1 MKKKSLNIIIPVY
14 NEEENILTL
23 FERLEFI
30 RPSLYDL
37 NIQYYFINDGST
49 DNTFNILQELALNN
63 DHLKVISFTRNFG
76 HQNALSC
83 GIDCAVS
90 DYVVTIDADLQDPPE
105 LLREMYNL
113 LKDNSVDVV
122 YAQRKKREGES
133 LFKLIS
139 AKLFYKFLNYLCDL
153 QIPPD
158 TGDYRLITKRVVI
171 EFKKYKEKHKFI
183 RGLIPWLGFKSMP
196 IYYDRD
202 KRYAGKTKYN
212 FSRMI
217 NFAFNA
223 IFSFSTKSI
232 EYFSKA
238 GLFFVI
244 FSFFYGIFVLYKKL
258 ILDEI
263 IPGFTPIFLSIV
275 FFGGF
280 NLLFLGIIG
289 NYVAKTF
296 EQTRDRPNYIIDKKL
311 NIEN

>member
-1 MKKKSLNIIIPVY
+1 MEKKSLNIIIPVF
-14 NEEENILTL
+14 NEEGSILTL
-23 FERLEFI
+23 FNRLELI
-30 RPSLYDL
+30 RHSLYDL
-37 NIQYYFINDGST
+37 KIQFYFINDGST
-49 DNTFNILQELALNN
+49 DNTFNILQELALKN

-83 GIDCAVS
+83 GIDCSVS

-105 LLREMYNL
+105 LIGEMYNL
-113 LKDNSVDVV
+113 LKNNSVEVV

-196 IYYDRD
+196 IFYDRD
-202 KRYAGKTKYN
+202 KRYAGKTKYS

-223 IFSFSTKSI
+223 IFSFSTKPI
-232 EYFSKA
+232 EYFSKV

-244 FSFFYGIFVLYKKL
+244 FSFFYGIFILYKKF

-289 NYVAKTF
+289 HYVAKIF
-296 EQTRDRPNYIIDKKL
+296 EQTKDRPNYIIDKKL

>member
-1 MKKKSLNIIIPVY
+1 M
-14 NEEENILTL
+14 T
-23 FERLEFI
+23 
-30 RPSLYDL
+30 
-37 NIQYYFINDGST
+37 G
-49 DNTFNILQELALNN
+49 LQELALNN

-223 IFSFSTKSI
+223 IFSFSTKPLTSGT
-232 EYFSKA
+232 Y
-238 GLFFVI
+238 I
-244 FSFFYGIFVLYKKL
+244 FNISTKENL
-258 ILDEI
+258 ISSQKI
-263 IPGFTPIFLSIV
+263 TV
-275 FFGGF
+275 
-280 NLLFLGIIG
+280 
-289 NYVAKTF
+289 K
-296 EQTRDRPNYIIDKKL
+296 
-311 NIEN
+311 